1 MVAIRKHSLKKLQLT
16 RTETRLYQLVME
28 VDSSQNEI
36 LTDLAQKE
44 LQLKGETGPSLDVP
58 ENGQE
63 SSVKV
68 TQAAE
73 IPPVSEEI
81 SQGSLSEN
89 PNMVDNIEETGEDS
103 TRDPSWRILEG
114 DEFVPMSSEA
124 AGDLHNEARWTDRD
138 PDLQREDKSEQERMI
153 EEQEREHLDASKP
166 ADYQARPNSNETL
179 DPYYQTGNQPS
190 DPPSSG
196 RSLDSF
202 A

>member
-1 MVAIRKHSLKKLQLT
+1 
-16 RTETRLYQLVME
+16 ME
-28 VDSSQNEI
+28 VDPSQNEI

-44 LQLKGETGPSLDVP
+44 LQLKGESDSNLEVP
-58 ENGQE
+58 EIGQE

-68 TQAAE
+68 TQVAE
-73 IPPVSEEI
+73 DAPVSEELT
-81 SQGSLSEN
+81 QTSLSDN
-89 PNMVDNIEETGEDS
+89 PDMIDNLEEAGEDS

-114 DEFVPMSSEA
+114 DEFVPLSSEA
-124 AGDLHNEARWTDRD
+124 AGDLHNEARWDDRD
-138 PDLQREDKSEQERMI
+138 PSLQSEDKTEQERRI
-153 EEQEREHLDASKP
+153 EEQERKHLDASKP